1 VPGTQQRLSVRLASL
16 AAEGRVRNPWKMD
29 EPNFDPDLVEKAKEI
44 TAGPLGREMTKF
56 PLRFAKMAFFGE
68 RPSQNKTSKINHG
81 TVTLLEL
88 KGKQIALTCSHVLDE
103 YRKIYTDPK
112 VVFQLGD
119 VDFNPFER
127 IIAESSQLDF
137 VSIDINDLVYLPAL

>member
-1 VPGTQQRLSVRLASL
+1 
-16 AAEGRVRNPWKMD
+16 MD

-137 VSIDINDLVYLPAL
+137 VSIDINGFNINKLNDTEEIKSCFFTPTSWPPEKITEL